1 MFGWNEPSIRFF
13 LVSFLL
19 LDKTNKKSKKI
30 DGTFGHLIY
39 NDYLCD
45 KFKVEL

>member
-1 MFGWNEPSIRFF
+1 MYEKS
-13 LVSFLL
+13 
-19 LDKTNKKSKKI
+19 DKKSKKI
-30 DGTFGHLIY
+30 DGTFGYLVY